1 VAAALK
7 IIQDF
12 LISEEIQA
20 LAVAAVGGK
29 GKLQKSYLNF
39 KDLVQC
45 LVNQRKNY
53 Q

>member
-1 VAAALK
+1 VAVALK

-12 LISEEIQA
+12 SISEEIQA
-20 LAVAAVGGK
+20 VATVGGK
-29 GKLQKSYLNF
+29 GKLLKSYHNF
-39 KDLVQC
+39 KGLVQC